1 MESDIDNGINQ
12 STWED
17 NLAAVTMQA
26 GQKHGYGK
34 QQTAKRGTA
43 AVC

>member
-1 MESDIDNGINQ
+1 MASDIDNGINQ
-12 STWED
+12 SIWED

-34 QQTAKRGTA
+34 QQMAKRGIA
-43 AVC
+43 AFC